1 MSRTKGFAIAMYLA
15 AALAGAAIA
24 LAADRMNPPDRRPP
38 EPREWRA
45 RFFNQLKLTPAQRE
59 SATVIY
65 DERDTKFKV
74 LMEQHKAV
82 LEPIRAAQDSITVGT
97 RQRITQLLTPK
108 QKAIYDQML
117 QAQRDRAGR
126 DGGVRR

>member
-1 MSRTKGFAIAMYLA
+1 MSRTKGLAIAMYLG

-38 EPREWRA
+38 DPREWRT
-45 RFFNQLKLTPAQRE
+45 RFFNQLKLTPVQRD
-59 SATVIY
+59 SATAIF
-65 DERDTKFKV
+65 DDRDRKFKA
-74 LMEQHKAV
+74 LREQHKAV
-82 LEPIRAAQDSITVGT
+82 LDPIRASQDSLDAEW
-97 RQRITQLLTPK
+97 RRHLTQLLTPE

-126 DGGVRR
+126 GGGGRR